1 MLVVFFIQCR
11 RYFFSLSLFYYFIYI
26 TIIIR
31 NSCCILLFF
40 SGNRSSWIS
49 AKRGDRFRL
58 GLCLRLTTT
67 AAASATNSR
76 PPNPALIPHPLS
88 LSLSFLPSS
97 FYTHSPFPT
106 NDSFYHS
113 RLIQLSTTH
122 FIFCFFFHPFFD
134 IWSSVPCY
142 FVGKATFSILIPGST
157 FQSPSREL
165 TFELYKPL
173 LYGNTWRILDIQL
186 WRPSWS
192 TFETWAVG
200 VFPLLSPANTNRQFD
215 SSSRH
220 HGRRR
225 SSPRETGAYSP

>member
-1 MLVVFFIQCR
+1 MWPLPPSSL
-11 RYFFSLSLFYYFIYI
+11 FSLSFCLSLFF
-26 TIIIR
+26 TGSIIR
-31 NSCCILLFF
+31 CRLKIFFFFFFFLDFIIFFPIIFWPSRVLSAFF

-122 FIFCFFFHPFFD
+122 FIFCFFYFILFSTFGHPFRV
-134 IWSSVPCY
+134 ISL
-142 FVGKATFSILIPGST
+142 GKRLFL
-157 FQSPSREL
+157 F
-165 TFELYKPL
+165 
-173 LYGNTWRILDIQL
+173 
-186 WRPSWS
+186 
-192 TFETWAVG
+192 
-200 VFPLLSPANTNRQFD
+200 
-215 SSSRH
+215 
-220 HGRRR
+220 
-225 SSPRETGAYSP
+225 

>member
-1 MLVVFFIQCR
+1 MQVYCVASEPLLCCSLSLSLSLFFVLVVFFIQCR

-122 FIFCFFFHPFFD
+122 FIFCFFYFILFSTFGHPFRV
-134 IWSSVPCY
+134 ISL
-142 FVGKATFSILIPGST
+142 GKRLFL
-157 FQSPSREL
+157 F
-165 TFELYKPL
+165 
-173 LYGNTWRILDIQL
+173 
-186 WRPSWS
+186 
-192 TFETWAVG
+192 
-200 VFPLLSPANTNRQFD
+200 
-215 SSSRH
+215 
-220 HGRRR
+220 
-225 SSPRETGAYSP
+225 